1 MIELS
6 TRKRAS
12 KMSRIATKRTK
23 NLAFESLEGRA
34 LLSVAAVMHH
44 HVQRTVQAMRDHRSS
59 ISDSDAGEG
68 AILSAINGGAG
79 HEFAT
84 LIKREVPN
92 IFGVAGKFE
101 SGAISEYTIP
111 GFVVRTPDFQPLYT
125 GGGFDR
131 MLLVAA
137 GAVLLK
143 GNVLELGAIAN
154 GPFARSDATSQVVF
168 AINRGEGRALG
179 PAFPSVPG
187 ITPDALVRIT
197 IGPYASSYSGTI
209 TDLTTGATQAISP
222 NDIQVNSVAV
232 RVLVN
237 SNQIPSKGLPLKKYT
252 YASWTELSPYSG
264 IILVGS
270 FAPEETMNSIGVLTT
285 VKPPKL

>member
-1 MIELS
+1 M
-6 TRKRAS
+6 R
-12 KMSRIATKRTK
+12 RITPKHTKT
-23 NLAFESLEGRA
+23 LGFESLEGRA
-34 LLSVAAVMHH
+34 LLSVVGVLPHH
-44 HVQRTVQAMRDHRSS
+44 REGTVEVIRDHWASV
-59 ISDSDAGEG
+59 SDSDAGEG
-68 AILSAINGGAG
+68 AILSAIDGGAG

-84 LIKREVPN
+84 LIKREVHN
-92 IFGVAGKFE
+92 IFGVVGKFE
-101 SGAISEYTIP
+101 SGAINQYTIP
-111 GFVVRTPDFQPLYT
+111 GFVVRTPGFQPLYT

-137 GAVLLK
+137 GGVLLK
-143 GNVLELGAIAN
+143 GNVLELGVIAN
-154 GPFARSDATSQVVF
+154 GPFARSDATSEVVF
-168 AINRGEGRALG
+168 ALNRGEGSSHG
-179 PAFPSVPG
+179 PAFASNPG
-187 ITPDALVRIT
+187 ITPDALVTIT

-252 YASWTELSPYSG
+252 FAAWTELSPYTG
-264 IILVGS
+264 INLVGS
-270 FAPEETMNSIGVLTT
+270 FAPETSMIPIGVLTT

>member
-1 MIELS
+1 
-6 TRKRAS
+6 
-12 KMSRIATKRTK
+12 
-23 NLAFESLEGRA
+23 
-34 LLSVAAVMHH
+34 
-44 HVQRTVQAMRDHRSS
+44 MRSPS
-59 ISDSDAGEG
+59 
-68 AILSAINGGAG
+68 
-79 HEFAT
+79 
-84 LIKREVPN
+84 
-92 IFGVAGKFE
+92 
-101 SGAISEYTIP
+101 
-111 GFVVRTPDFQPLYT
+111 FQPLYT

-168 AINRGEGRALG
+168 AINRGEGSALG

-187 ITPDALVRIT
+187 ITPDALVTIT

-252 YASWTELSPYSG
+252 FASWTELSPYTG
-264 IILVGS
+264 HQLGWKFRPRRTRWI
-270 FAPEETMNSIGVLTT
+270 PIGVLTT